1 MRYKTAIVTLSRTT
15 ILTLALLLSIGFGAA
30 AAQGS
35 HGPALT
41 ECDQSGCALGYPKAT
56 ADFLD
61 VDDETFDRTNPY
73 VSHGPLN
80 MGFTR

>member
-35 HGPALT
+35 FGPALT
-41 ECDQSGCALGYPKAT
+41 ECDAPGCALGYPRAT
-56 ADFLD
+56 ADFLG
-61 VDDETFDRTNPY
+61 VDDETFDRASPF
-73 VSHGPLN
+73 VSHGHTD

>member
-1 MRYKTAIVTLSRTT
+1 MRYKTAIVTFSRTT
-15 ILTLALLLSIGFGAA
+15 ILTLALLLSIGVGAV

-35 HGPALT
+35 LGPALT

-61 VDDETFDRTNPY
+61 VDDESFDQTSPY
-73 VSHGPLN
+73 VSHGRMD